1 MKLSSDSVNV
11 YERKKV
17 KLQNNKKKKK
27 RTFALIQFISAQS
40 CIWYK

>member
-17 KLQNNKKKKK
+17 KLQNNKQKKKK
-27 RTFALIQFISAQS
+27 DLCFNSVHFSSVL
-40 CIWYK
+40 YLV